1 MRIRLISLAQT
12 ELDEAIKFYE
22 HQLPGLGIRFFNE
35 IKKAVDR
42 ICFMPEA
49 YYKIGEN
56 TRRCLLKAFPYAIH
70 YVIENEE
77 RIIITALAHLHR
89 DPERFKGRT
98 V

>member
-49 YYKIGEN
+49 YYKN
-56 TRRCLLKAFPYAIH
+56 W
-70 YVIENEE
+70 
-77 RIIITALAHLHR
+77 
-89 DPERFKGRT
+89 
-98 V
+98 